1 MRWKPQVDDEANKGL
16 HILKDLML
24 PVKQNHPEISLS
36 DLWAFAG
43 CCGIE
48 FLGGPKIP
56 FKFGRKD
63 DAKPTR
69 VPPNGRLPDASQ
81 GAEHLRA
88 VFGRMGFN
96 DREIVALSGGHTLG
110 RMHEVRSGYDGP
122 WTYGPLKFDNTYYQH
137 LINLEWKEKEWHGKK
152 MYTDVA
158 TGKLGMLPTDM
169 ALKTDAGFRQYAE
182 IYARDEKQFFHDFA
196 WAYAKLISL
205 GCPPECDPTLPDKPP
220 NERRKL
226 SAEFRDYAMHG
237 SILPCKQ
244 LARSGKVD
252 VHEAKPTS
260 GRTALHKAAYW
271 AHLDLVNFLLHE
283 CKINPNAQVCGN
295 LCSPGGVLS
304 MP

>member
-1 MRWKPQVDDEANKGL
+1 
-16 HILKDLML
+16 
-24 PVKQNHPEISLS
+24 
-36 DLWAFAG
+36 
-43 CCGIE
+43 
-48 FLGGPKIP
+48 
-56 FKFGRKD
+56 
-63 DAKPTR
+63 
-69 VPPNGRLPDASQ
+69 
-81 GAEHLRA
+81 
-88 VFGRMGFN
+88 MGFN

-122 WTYGPLKFDNTYYQH
+122 WTHGPLKFDNTYYQH
-137 LINLEWKEKEWHGKK
+137 LINFEWKEKEWHGKK

-169 ALKTDAGFRQYAE
+169 ALKTDPGFRQYAE

-205 GCPPECDPTLPDKPP
+205 GCPPECDPTLPDRAP
-220 NERRKL
+220 NERKKL

-252 VHEAKPTS
+252 VHEAEPTS

-271 AHLDLVNFLLHE
+271 AHLDLVNFLIQE
-283 CKINPNAQVCGN
+283 CKINPNAQVSGSRCPRAF
-295 LCSPGGVLS
+295 CVRCFSRSSRQRGGTLGRDCIGRELTARWAGRMCMATPHCMMQRASVTSTSLAPS
-304 MP
+304 